1 MPKRFSGSSNSF
13 CDFCAFSWLE
23 NMNIELKDLSHNPV
37 YAQVREQI
45 ENQIRNKT
53 LASGES
59 LPSPAAL
66 AQKLSVDKG
75 EIQRAYYELEQLG
88 MITKST
94 GKDFLGKPRTDYRVR

>member
-1 MPKRFSGSSNSF
+1 
-13 CDFCAFSWLE
+13 
-23 NMNIELKDLSHNPV
+23 MNIELKDLSHNPV

-66 AQKLSVDKG
+66 GQKLSVDKG
-75 EIQRAYYELEQLG
+75 EIQRAYFELEQLNL
-88 MITKST
+88 ITKST
-94 GKDFLGKPRTDYRVR
+94 GKDFLGKPRIDYKVR

>member
-1 MPKRFSGSSNSF
+1 
-13 CDFCAFSWLE
+13 
-23 NMNIELKDLSHNPV
+23 MNIELKDRSHNPV

-45 ENQIRNKT
+45 QSQIADKS

-75 EIQRAYYELEQLG
+75 EIQRAYYELEQIG
-88 MITKST
+88 VITKHA
-94 GKDFLGKPRTDYRVR
+94 GKDFLGKPKIDYRVK